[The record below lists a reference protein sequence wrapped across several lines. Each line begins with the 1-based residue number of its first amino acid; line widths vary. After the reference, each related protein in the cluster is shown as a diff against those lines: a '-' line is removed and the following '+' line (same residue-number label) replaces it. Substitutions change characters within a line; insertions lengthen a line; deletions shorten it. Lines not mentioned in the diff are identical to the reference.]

1 MSVVF
6 WKENVSFIAICKHC
20 GYFASEEA
28 WGTSKEQEKLESNPH
43 THALLTSLSK
53 PAVDPSRWLSLALI
67 HSAPL
72 RSHGSERILM
82 GEINRELIF
91 ISFNENLIQILI
103 RY

>member
-28 WGTSKEQEKLESNPH
+28 WGTSKEQEKLES

-53 PAVDPSRWLSLALI
+53 PAVDLSRWLSLALI
-67 HSAPL
+67 HSNPL
-72 RSHGSERILM
+72 RSHGSEIILV
-82 GEINRELIF
+82 GEINKELIF
-91 ISFNENLIQILI
+91 ISFNMNLIQILN